1 MTNNVN
7 LPEIRGEYKFDAKI
21 INWFDL
27 KGRAQIMFKPFD
39 IEDLAFFLKNID
51 KKIKVQIIGAGSNV
65 IIADEGVEGVLIKL
79 SNNFLNIDYHEGTL
93 VIGGSVP
100 CQNVAKYCQ
109 ENGLGGLE
117 FLSGIPG
124 NIGGA
129 IAMNA
134 GCYENDVSK
143 NLISVLAVDYDGNI
157 LEINNEDFGFYY
169 RGSKISKKFIFCE
182 GRFKVENSSNI
193 EVENKILELQNKREL
208 AQPIRAKT
216 GGSTFKNPAHIKAWQ
231 LIDDIGFRGKILGG
245 AQFSPKHCNFL
256 INIGNATA
264 KDLLDLGNEARA
276 KVLSKHNIDL
286 EWEIKYL
293 K

>member
-1 MTNNVN
+1 MTEKID
-7 LPEIRGEYKFDAKI
+7 LPKVRGEYKFDAKI

-27 KGRAQIMFKPFD
+27 KGRAQIMFRPLD
-39 IEDLAFFLKNID
+39 IDDLAFFLKNID
-51 KKIKVQIIGAGSNV
+51 KKIKVQVIGAGSNV
-65 IIADEGVEGVLIKL
+65 IIADEGVSGVLIKL
-79 SNNFLNIDYHEGTL
+79 SNNFLNINHHENILTVGA
-93 VIGGSVP
+93 SMP

-134 GCYENDVSK
+134 GCYENDIGS
-143 NLISVLAVDYDGNI
+143 NLISSKALDFDGNI
-157 LEINNEDFGFYY
+157 VEIQNQDFEFYY

-182 GRFKVENSSNI
+182 GKFKVSKSSNL
-193 EVENKILELQNKREL
+193 EVANKITELQNKREL

-231 LIDDIGFRGKILGG
+231 LIDDIGFRGKIIGG
-245 AQFSPKHCNFL
+245 AQFSNKHCNFL
-256 INIGNATA
+256 INIDNASA
-264 KDLLDLGNEARA
+264 RDLLELGNQA
-276 KVLSKHNIDL
+276 KAQILAKHKINL
-286 EWEIKYL
+286 EWEIKFL